1 MENSGFEKTSIHR
14 LIDLVDYVTGSV
26 VVKSIMNKKTGTV
39 TMSAF
44 DIGEGLQSKS
54 SPFDCLIQII
64 DGEAEIVI
72 DDISSKIEAGQ
83 VIIIP
88 AHVKNRVKA
97 NTRFKMLSTIIKS
110 GYEDIS
116 L

>member
-1 MENSGFEKTSIHR
+1 MENPEFEKASIH
-14 LIDLVDYVTGSV
+14 LLVDLVDYVKGSV
-26 VVKSIMNKKTGTV
+26 VFKSIMNKKTGTV
-39 TMSAF
+39 TLSAF
-44 DIGEGLQSKS
+44 DIGEESQSKS

-72 DDISSKIEAGQ
+72 DDITNKIKAGQ
-83 VIIIP
+83 AIMIP
-88 AHVKNRVKA
+88 AHVKNRFKA

>member
-1 MENSGFEKTSIHR
+1 MENSEFEKTSIYR
-14 LIDLVDYVTGSV
+14 LLDMVDYVEGEI

-39 TMSAF
+39 TLSAF
-44 DIGEGLQSKS
+44 DMGQGLQSKS
-54 SPFDCLIQII
+54 SPFDCLIQIL

-72 DDISSKIEAGQ
+72 DDKSNKIEAGQ
-83 VIIIP
+83 AIIIP